1 MVIAVVV
8 GGGREWKRRK
18 GKQFFP
24 PGVGGGIK
32 NVQPGLQRYM
42 AGAQTLALSGHT
54 DQTSIY
60 GFWFCFLTSLL
71 FLSPSPT
78 SGSPA
83 LFAHTEG

>member
-8 GGGREWKRRK
+8 GVRREWKKRK

-32 NVQPGLQRYM
+32 HVWPGLQRYM
-42 AGAQTLALSGHT
+42 AEAQTLALSGHRP
-54 DQTSIY
+54 DIY
-60 GFWFCFLTSLL
+60 ICLLT

-78 SGSPA
+78 SVSPA
-83 LFAHTEG
+83 LFAHTEGQAQPAA